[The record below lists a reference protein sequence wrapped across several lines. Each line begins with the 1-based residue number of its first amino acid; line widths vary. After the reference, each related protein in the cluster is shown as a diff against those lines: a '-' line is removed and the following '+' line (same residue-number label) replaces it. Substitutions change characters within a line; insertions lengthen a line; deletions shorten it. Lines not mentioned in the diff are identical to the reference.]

1 METACAHPVASDRRT
16 TQPVVQTG
24 CDDPDG
30 NRTDEGSILS
40 LSYVSRC
47 SLARLFAEW
56 TTHNARY
63 CSRIFEANLPPAAN
77 PTPAHRGDRTT
88 PTRRQVGDWTQELF
102 RLGLGK
108 PRLPLWITAAQPS
121 LMEKSIYYNNVV
133 LVCTGA
139 GITPAVSIIER
150 FAKRKNIHLMWMT
163 RDRGMVRSN
172 RCLLGRVSGRRRSSA

>member
-1 METACAHPVASDRRT
+1 MLIRSRATGGLHNLSFRRDVTIRMVTGRMRVLFFLFRMFLVAH
-16 TQPVVQTG
+16 
-24 CDDPDG
+24 
-30 NRTDEGSILS
+30 S
-40 LSYVSRC
+40 LVC
-47 SLARLFAEW
+47 LQEW
-56 TTHNARY
+56 TTCNARN
-63 CSRIFEANLPPAAN
+63 CSRTFEANPPPAAN
-77 PTPAHRGDRTT
+77 PTPADRGDRTT